1 MISSHFVVFLPLT
14 AVFTGLFGISAFFL
28 GKGIGKRTLL
38 SRMGKYNAAFGAST
52 VMPIERLSAVTGQ
65 SPGTI
70 KKDIK
75 KAAKIGLHFTLYLDD
90 AKTTVIKGEA
100 AYREYLS
107 AKKHMAQQQREQAE
121 RERRM
126 ADPATASIETFKAE
140 GYDSLAKIR
149 AANIALPGEEIS
161 AKLEKLERT
170 VMNIVNY
177 VDAYPEKLGETRKLM
192 AYHLPTTLKLVEKYC
207 EYEQLQIVPENVA
220 SAKKDIESTLDIVNE
235 AFSNLYN
242 DLFSEDT
249 LDISTD
255 IDVLNQMLEKEG
267 LTGIKFDVSDFSESK
282 EPELVFV
289 KTDTKE
295 KTNE

>member
-1 MISSHFVVFLPLT
+1 MILPPLV
-14 AVFTGLFGISAFFL
+14 AIFAGLLGVSAYFL
-28 GKGIGKRTLL
+28 GRGIGKRTLL
-38 SRMGKYNAAFGAST
+38 SRMGKYNAAFGAAT
-52 VMPIERLSAVTGQ
+52 VMPIERLSSVTGQ
-65 SPGTI
+65 SPGAI
-70 KKDIK
+70 KKDLK
-75 KAAKIGLHFTLYLDD
+75 KAAKVGLHFTLYIDD
-90 AKTTVIKGEA
+90 AKTTVIKGEL

-107 AKKHMAQQQREQAE
+107 AKKRMADQQREQVE

-149 AANIALPGEEIS
+149 AANITLPGEEVS
-161 AKLEKLERT
+161 AKLEKLEHT
-170 VMNIVNY
+170 VLNIVNY
-177 VDAYPEKLGETRKLM
+177 VDTHPEKLSETRKLM

-220 SAKKDIESTLDIVNE
+220 SAKKDIERTLDIVNE

-289 KTDTKE
+289 KTDKKGEKE
-295 KTNE
+295 